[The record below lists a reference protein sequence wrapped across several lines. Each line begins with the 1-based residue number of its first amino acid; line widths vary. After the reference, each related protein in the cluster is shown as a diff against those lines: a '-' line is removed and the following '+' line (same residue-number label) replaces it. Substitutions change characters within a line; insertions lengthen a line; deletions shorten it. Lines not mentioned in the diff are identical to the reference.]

1 MLPLLTS
8 SRLMLY
14 LEWMLLGIT
23 AFTTIVAALI
33 DISSRFPIVAIVC
46 IVTLALMGFKL
57 PKNQLFHQILYILV
71 EFALVWLPFF
81 NGDSVPTFQLLGA
94 VIVIRSRQMF
104 KLPGHLIVTG
114 GVFLYFVCTALIWQQ
129 NLFVGICGRVV
140 RQIQLPNQIQYNTRN
155 VLILKLST
163 SVYFGLILVFLLLL
177 INALLAERQS
187 REKLSVALTQIRQYA
202 LQIED
207 QATLEERNRIAREIH
222 DALGHTLT
230 AQSIQ
235 LDSGLLFL
243 HSHRSEEAGS
253 FFTTAKAL
261 CTQAL
266 QEVRQSVTT
275 LRSDYLSEKPLKI
288 SIATLIKNFQTATNI
303 IPSSTVSLSQA
314 VPHEV
319 SSAVYRIVQEALT
332 NITRHS
338 AATEVTI
345 QLVNREQTLYILIKD
360 NGKGFNPEENSTGF
374 GIQGMRERTMVL
386 DGQFNLVSQPGTGCL
401 ITVQIPL
408 PRLL

>member
-1 MLPLLTS
+1 MLRLLTS
-8 SRLMLY
+8 SRLMLH

-23 AFTTIVAALI
+23 AFTTIVVALI
-33 DISSRFPIVAIVC
+33 DLLPQFPTLAIFC
-46 IVTLALMGFKL
+46 IVTLALMGLKL
-57 PKNQLFHQILYILV
+57 PKNRLFYQILYTLA
-71 EFALVWLPFF
+71 EFGLVWLPILG
-81 NGDSVPTFQLLGA
+81 GDRVPTFQLLGA

-104 KLPGHLIVTG
+104 KLPGHLIVAVST
-114 GVFLYFVCTALIWQQ
+114 FLSFTWTALIWRHHSFLGIFGQV
-129 NLFVGICGRVV
+129 VG
-140 RQIQLPNQIQYNTRN
+140 QIQPPNEIQYSTRN
-155 VLILKLST
+155 ILILKLST
-163 SVYFGLILVFLLLL
+163 SLYFGLMLVFLLLL

-187 REKLSVALTQIRQYA
+187 RKKLSLALTQMRQYA
-202 LQIED
+202 LQVED
-207 QATLEERNRIAREIH
+207 QATLQERNRIAREIH

-235 LDSGLLFL
+235 LDSGLLLL
-243 HSHRSEEAGS
+243 HSAQTEEAGS
-253 FFTTAKAL
+253 FFQTAKAL

-275 LRSDYLSEKPLKI
+275 LRSDLLSGQPLEI
-288 SIATLIKNFQTATNI
+288 SIASLINNFQITTNL
-303 IPSSTVSLSQA
+303 IPSCTVSLSEP
-314 VPHEV
+314 VSSEV
-319 SSAVYRIVQEALT
+319 SSTVYRIVQEALT

-345 QLVNREQTLYILIKD
+345 QLVTREQTLYVLIKD

>member
-23 AFTTIVAALI
+23 AFTTIVFASI
-33 DISSRFPIVAIVC
+33 DISPQFPIFTILC
-46 IVTLALMGFKL
+46 IVALALMGFKL
-57 PKNQLFHQILYILV
+57 PKNQLSHQILYILV
-71 EFALVWLPFF
+71 EFALVLLPFLS
-81 NGDSVPTFQLLGA
+81 GDPVPTFRLLGA
-94 VIVIRSRQMF
+94 VIVIRSCQMF
-104 KLPGHLIVTG
+104 KPPGHLIVTG
-114 GVFLYFVCTALIWQQ
+114 GVFLYFLCTALIWQKF
-129 NLFVGICGRVV
+129 LFVGIFDRFVG
-140 RQIQLPNQIQYNTRN
+140 QIQLPNQIQYSTRN
-155 VLILKLST
+155 MLILKLST
-163 SVYFGLILVFLLLL
+163 SLYFGLMLVFLLLL

-187 REKLSVALTQIRQYA
+187 REKLSVALNQMRQYA

-207 QATLEERNRIAREIH
+207 QATLQERNRIAREIH

-235 LDSGLLFL
+235 LDSGLLLL
-243 HSHRSEEAGS
+243 HSARSEEAGS
-253 FFTTAKAL
+253 FFKTAKAL

-275 LRSDYLSEKPLKI
+275 LRSDALSGQPLEI

-314 VPHEV
+314 VPIEV

-386 DGQFNLVSQPGTGCL
+386 DGQFNLVSQLGTGCL

-408 PRLL
+408 PRL